1 MSLSLNQFFMLF
13 MWFPLTALLLLLML
27 IARFFERFSG
37 QTTYYKWIIVPV
49 VLFGFGFVR
58 YASIQSIAG
67 DALGDILLG
76 MAGLSLLLLSSR
88 LYWLMIVN
96 R

>member
-37 QTTYYKWIIVPV
+37 HSTYYKWLIGPV
-49 VLFGFGFVR
+49 VLFGLGFVR
-58 YASIQSIAG
+58 YASIKPIAG
-67 DALGDILLG
+67 DALGDVMLG
-76 MAGLSLLLLSSR
+76 IAGLFLLILSSR